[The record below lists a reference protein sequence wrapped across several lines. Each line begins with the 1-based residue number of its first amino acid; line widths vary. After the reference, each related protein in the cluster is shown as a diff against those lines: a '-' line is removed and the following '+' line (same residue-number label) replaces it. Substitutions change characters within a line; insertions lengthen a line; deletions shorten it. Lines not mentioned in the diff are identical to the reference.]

1 MDTIKKGRI
10 DNKVRVHVFYIFM
23 LIFMV
28 GLAVTT
34 TFIGN
39 LTPDIMEQ
47 YHLSY
52 SQAGNINL
60 FFQVGGF
67 ASLLLGAFFSDRF
80 KKSNIIISAA
90 IVMSGGLCLVGMVPP
105 YLFML
110 IILFALGMSTQI
122 LNILTSGY
130 TCDIITPKKQNG
142 YVTFLLSFY
151 SIGSTVASRLSVAL
165 SGYLWTGRFL
175 IIGVGASL
183 MALLFLVSKWIWKDP
198 DNISAAEDS
207 EEKKGFSLVH
217 LGMMIKNYR
226 YLLILIMAF
235 LYTGHQT
242 TIMMWLP
249 TYMTVDLGLS
259 SDFMGSIISLYWT
272 GVLIGRILYSLIFN
286 KMKVSHFMITS
297 SFTGSAFLA
306 AAITIG
312 TPLMWR
318 IGIMGLGIT
327 TGALFLLFIMLGCSC
342 FPKTSGSASSFVGVA
357 FAMGSALFP
366 YLLGFIADFIA
377 LRVSIHIAVAALL
390 IIGILIMAG
399 RFGTESER

>member
-1 MDTIKKGRI
+1 MMKKNI
-10 DNKVRVHVFYIFM
+10 DNKIRVHVFYIFM

-39 LTPDIMEQ
+39 LTPDIIAQ
-47 YHLSY
+47 YNLSY

-60 FFQVGGF
+60 FFQIGGF
-67 ASLLLGAFFSDRF
+67 VSLLLGAFFSDRF
-80 KKSNIIISAA
+80 KKSNIIIGSA
-90 IVMSGGLCLVGMVPP
+90 IVMSGGLCLIGMVPP

-130 TCDIITPKKQNG
+130 TCDIITSKKQNG

-151 SIGSTVASRLSVAL
+151 SIGSTVASQLSVVL
-165 SGYLWTGRFL
+165 SDFVWTRRFL
-175 IIGVGASL
+175 IIGVGCSVL
-183 MALLFLVSKWIWKDP
+183 ALLFLASKWVLKDP
-198 DNISAAEDS
+198 DNIPAAGAV
-207 EEKKGFSLVH
+207 EEKKGYSMSH
-217 LGMMIKNYR
+217 LLLMIKDYR

-259 SDFMGSIISLYWT
+259 AGFMGSIISLYWT
-272 GVLIGRILYSLIFN
+272 GVLIGRILYSVIFK
-286 KMKVSHFMITS
+286 KMKVSHFMVIS
-297 SFTGSAFLA
+297 SFAGSAFLA
-306 AAITIG
+306 AAIFIG
-312 TPLMWR
+312 TPVLWR

-327 TGALFLLFIMLGCSC
+327 TGALFPLFIMLGCSL

-357 FAMGSALFP
+357 FALGSALFP
-366 YLLGFIADFIA
+366 YLLGFIADFMT
-377 LRVSIHIAVAALL
+377 LSVSIYIAVAALL
-390 IIGILIMAG
+390 IIGVLIIVG
-399 RFGTESER
+399 RFDANTGV